1 MLNFKPPMGRNLN
14 CFLPRLW
21 KSNRCDSLD
30 GSLQAMPDWWFQP
43 TPKAY
48 YTDPFQHTLAILGQS
63 SQLSMLNCLIVIIFG
78 YIWDVQ
84 QAIWPGNRKSPN
96 YLADHLMYVIVG
108 IAILPGTK
116 KIVENHLKSL
126 QALQALCAVPQHD
139 LPIFRC
145 HGTNGQLP
153 VLDIGGVRLTLP
165 SKFVSVKTTSEKD
178 STIFNMKP
186 FHHHWLSYV
195 NLTLD
200 PRWVWHL

>member
-1 MLNFKPPMGRNLN
+1 
-14 CFLPRLW
+14 
-21 KSNRCDSLD
+21 
-30 GSLQAMPDWWFQP
+30 
-43 TPKAY
+43 
-48 YTDPFQHTLAILGQS
+48 
-63 SQLSMLNCLIVIIFG
+63 
-78 YIWDVQ
+78 
-84 QAIWPGNRKSPN
+84 
-96 YLADHLMYVIVG
+96 MYVIVG

-116 KIVENHLKSL
+116 KIVEHHLKSL

-186 FHHHWLSYV
+186 FHHHWLSFV
-195 NLTLD
+195 NLFSPLPADGYDSCKSTAFTVRSKWSFLEPVPSRQFQVFRCQSNGEPTISRD
-200 PRWVWHL
+200 QTNQDT